1 MTNNESLLHVL
12 SQINATNRNKQL
24 AIIFGTLAFLG
35 VVGFT
40 VYYVKYIKTA
50 DESLSYREKWLKE
63 RTDINTHI
71 EAASNSSN
79 ANEKN
84 QLQAEP
90 LNGDSSIS

>member
-24 AIIFGTLAFLG
+24 AIIFGTLAFFG

-40 VYYVKYIKTA
+40 VYYVKYIKSA

-63 RTDINTHI
+63 LSDIHPDI
-71 EAASNSSN
+71 
-79 ANEKN
+79 K
-84 QLQAEP
+84 AEI
-90 LNGDSSIS
+90 DKCKK

>member
-24 AIIFGTLAFLG
+24 AIIFGTLAFFG

-40 VYYVKYIKTA
+40 VYYVKYIKSA
-50 DESLSYREKWLKE
+50 DESLSYREKLLKE

-71 EAASNSSN
+71 ESASNSNN

-84 QLQAEP
+84 QLQTEP
-90 LNGDSSIS
+90 LKGDSSSS